1 LAFAVRKAVQGE
13 DEKSELEMKIKD
25 MLADRRDKLKY
36 IQELTDRSESLGTR
50 EEERWQQM
58 KKKHNVEIKSL
69 KDLYKAQTKS
79 LQEALAPPPGFIKGH

>member
-1 LAFAVRKAVQGE
+1 
-13 DEKSELEMKIKD
+13 

-50 EEERWQQM
+50 EEERWQQVADACQFLLVFARLAYDLIVFMTGDGSRPCLVFEICFFVALQM

-69 KDLYKAQTKS
+69 KDL
-79 LQEALAPPPGFIKGH
+79 